1 MRKQVERFWFFA
13 GIALAFT
20 FAFWRPEWG
29 EWVRRWRIVP
39 VGVFLTFVI
48 TGASLDFGD
57 IWRHRQHARALIAAT
72 FSTLV
77 ALPLVV
83 RVIAGGVFRDQPD
96 FLVGVT
102 LTAAAP
108 VTVASGTIMTAMAQ
122 GNVALSLLI
131 CVATNLASLATMPLL
146 LPWLLQLDRPV
157 RLPAAQ
163 ILSGLSITVLAPT
176 LLGAFLR
183 RAIRPH
189 LGAWTRPFSQFV
201 VLLIIFN
208 AAASSVRRV
217 RGAEWAVLALLA
229 FTIAL
234 RLAIVGYHWALSRAL
249 RLDPPS
255 RAAVTIH
262 ASQKTLVVSSLVWE
276 WHFAEAYPMAM
287 LPGIAYHLV
296 QMVMDTLIARRL
308 HRAAIARSAVSG

>member
-1 MRKQVERFWFFA
+1 MRKQVERFWFFV
-13 GIALAFT
+13 GIALAFAL
-20 FAFWRPEWG
+20 AFLRPEWG
-29 EWVRRWRIVP
+29 GWLRRWRIVP

-48 TGASLDFGD
+48 TGATLDFRD

-72 FSTLV
+72 VSTLV
-77 ALPLVV
+77 VLPLVV
-83 RVIAGGVFRDQPD
+83 RQIAGGIFRDQPD

-108 VTVASGTIMTAMAQ
+108 VTVASGTIMTAMAG

-131 CVATNLASLATMPLL
+131 CVTTNLSCLATMPLL
-146 LPWLLQLDRPV
+146 LPWLLQLDQPV
-157 RLPAAQ
+157 QLPAGQ
-163 ILSGLSITVLAPT
+163 ILAGLSTTVLAPT
-176 LLGAFLR
+176 LVGALLR

-189 LGAWTRPFSQFV
+189 LGGWTRPFSQFV

-234 RLAIVGYHWALSRAL
+234 RLAVVGYHWLMSQVL
-249 RLDPPS
+249 KLDRPS

-296 QMVMDTLIARRL
+296 QMVMDTLIARHL
-308 HRAAIARSAVSG
+308 GRAAIAPATAGG